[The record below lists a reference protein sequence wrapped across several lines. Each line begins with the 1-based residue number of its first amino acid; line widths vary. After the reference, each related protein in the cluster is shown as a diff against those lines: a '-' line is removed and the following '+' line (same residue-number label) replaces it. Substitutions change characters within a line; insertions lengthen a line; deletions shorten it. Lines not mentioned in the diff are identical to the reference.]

1 MARRSILSSA
11 REEKSVQPEPG
22 PVAPATPTE
31 PEPAQAK
38 RATTVK
44 PSRIAKLHV
53 GGYYYPDEPG
63 IVAFQ
68 KLGID
73 LRRTQQDMLLEA
85 VRDFV
90 AKYEASHAFKAVT

>member
-1 MARRSILSSA
+1 MARRSILSPA
-11 REEKSVQPEPG
+11 REEKTVQPEPG
-22 PVAPATPTE
+22 PALPQTPETAPVPKA
-31 PEPAQAK
+31 ASMI
-38 RATTVK
+38 K

-53 GGYYYPDEPG
+53 GGYYYPDDPI

-73 LRRTQQDMLLEA
+73 LRRSQQDMLLEA

-90 AKYEASHAFKAVT
+90 AKYEASRAFNQ

>member
-1 MARRSILSSA
+1 MARRSILSPV
-11 REEKSVQPEPG
+11 REEKALPPEPG
-22 PVAPATPTE
+22 PVLPSE
-31 PEPAQAK
+31 PEPAPK
-38 RATTVK
+38 RASTVK
-44 PSRIAKLHV
+44 PSRIAKIHV

-90 AKYEASHAFKAVT
+90 AKHEASFAFSRERET

>member
-1 MARRSILSSA
+1 MARRSILTPA
-11 REEKSVQPEPG
+11 REEKITAPEPG
-22 PVAPATPTE
+22 PVLPQ
-31 PEPAQAK
+31 EPARKTAS
-38 RATTVK
+38 TVK

-53 GGYYYPDEPG
+53 GGYYYPDDPT

-73 LRRTQQDMLLEA
+73 LRRSQQDMLLEA

-90 AKYEASHAFKAVT
+90 AKYEASRAFNN

>member
-1 MARRSILSSA
+1 MARRSILSSV
-11 REEKSVQPEPG
+11 REERMVQPEPG
-22 PVAPATPTE
+22 PAVPQVAEPV
-31 PEPAQAK
+31 PEPK
-38 RATTVK
+38 RASTTK

-53 GGYYYPDEPG
+53 GGYYYPDDAS

-73 LRRTQQDMLLEA
+73 LRRSQQDMLLEA

-90 AKYEASHAFKAVT
+90 AKYEASRAFNN